1 MHHFLF
7 FFFFFFLRSHASD
20 NRLRLI
26 VGLATLIMIYKQ
38 AIWQHQGKLLV
49 LQGKFGQMDR
59 QRESFVK

>member
-1 MHHFLF
+1 
-7 FFFFFFLRSHASD
+7 
-20 NRLRLI
+20 
-26 VGLATLIMIYKQ
+26 MIYKQ